1 MRGQYAIVGLGV
13 TDVGHLPGRSVLMLE
28 VEAARLAMED
38 AGLAAR
44 DIGAAIQMLSD
55 AGGGVRPRHH
65 DSFAR
70 VLNLPVNLY
79 LENVGRGGEYAGHA
93 LIAAAGLLDHGIA
106 DYVLC
111 SGARDD
117 WSRSQA
123 AKQASGKRG
132 QSYAAKQNSWAP
144 LFGANAPTYHGLLA
158 SRHMHEFG
166 TTSEHLGAVAVATRR
181 WANLN
186 PRAYL
191 HGKPLTLEDHQ
202 RSPMIVWPY
211 RLFDICLQ
219 SDGGTAFIVTT
230 AERARDVRRA
240 PVYVAGIGF
249 GEQMARLWWEKT
261 NYTTLAVQSARETAF
276 RHAGITTGDV
286 DVAQLYDCFTGEVIL
301 QLEDYGWCPKRE
313 GGAFVAEMRTAPGGD
328 IPVNTGGGLLSS
340 HHLGNLT
347 GLAEAVIQLRGE
359 GGARQ
364 VRDADVALVS
374 GHGAE
379 VLSGQMC
386 SIHST
391 IVLTRDPR
399 ERAAA

>member
-1 MRGQYAIVGLGV
+1 MSGQYAVVGLGL
-13 TDVGHLPGRSVLMLE
+13 TEVGHVPGRSVLMLE

-38 AGLAAR
+38 AGLRAK

-55 AGGGVRPRHH
+55 TGGGTRPRHH

-79 LENVGRGGEYAGHA
+79 MENVGRGGEYAAHA
-93 LIAAAGLLDHGIA
+93 LIAAAGLLDHRIA

-111 SGARDD
+111 AGARDD
-117 WSRSQA
+117 WSRSRAARQTTGTRGQAFA
-123 AKQASGKRG
+123 AKKDAF
-132 QSYAAKQNSWAP
+132 AP
-144 LFGANAPTYHGLLA
+144 LFGGNAASYHGLLA

-186 PRAYL
+186 PRAYMYDR
-191 HGKPLTLEDHQ
+191 PLTLDDHQ
-202 RSPMIVWPY
+202 RSPVVIWPY

-219 SDGGTAFIVTT
+219 SDGGTAFVVTT
-230 AERARDVRRA
+230 AERARDLRKP

-249 GEQMARLWWEKT
+249 GEQMSDLWWKRA
-261 NYTTLAVQSARETAF
+261 NYTTLAVRTSREAAF
-276 RHAGITTGDV
+276 RQAGITVADV
-286 DVAQLYDCFTGEVIL
+286 GVAQLYDCFTGEVVI
-301 QLEDYGWCPKRE
+301 QLEDYGWCQKGE
-313 GGAFVAEMRTAPGGD
+313 GGPFAAGMRTAPGGE

-347 GLAEAVIQLRGE
+347 GFAEAIIQVRGE

-364 VRDADVALVS
+364 IPDAGIALVS

-379 VLSGQMC
+379 ILSGQIC

-391 IVLTRDPR
+391 VILTKHQGS
-399 ERAAA
+399 RAA

>member
-1 MRGQYAIVGLGV
+1 
-13 TDVGHLPGRSVLMLE
+13 MLE
-28 VEAARLAMED
+28 VEAARLAMHD
-38 AGLAAR
+38 AGLQPQ

-79 LENVGRGGEYAGHA
+79 LENIGRGGEYAGHA

-106 DYVLC
+106 DYVMC
-111 SGARDD
+111 AGGRDD
-117 WSRSQA
+117 WSRSQT

-132 QSYAAKQNSWAP
+132 QAFAIKKNSWASF
-144 LFGANAPTYHGLLA
+144 FGANATTYHGLLA
-158 SRHMHEFG
+158 SRHMFEFG
-166 TTSEHLGAVAVATRR
+166 TTSEQLGAVAVATRR

-186 PRAYL
+186 PHAYL
-191 HGKPLTLEDHQ
+191 YGRPLTLEDHQ
-202 RSPMIVWPY
+202 RSPVIVWPY

-230 AERARDVRRA
+230 ADRARALRRP
-240 PVYVAGIGF
+240 PVYVGGIGF
-249 GEQMARLWWEKT
+249 GEQMAYLWWDRA
-261 NYTTLAVQSARETAF
+261 NYTKLAVRTARETAF
-276 RHAGITTGDV
+276 RQAGITLADV
-286 DVAQLYDCFTGEVIL
+286 DVAQLYDCFTGEVVV
-301 QLEDYGWCPKRE
+301 QLEDYGWCGKGE
-313 GGAFVAEMRTAPGGD
+313 GGPFAAEMRTAPGGD

-347 GLAEAVIQLRGE
+347 GLAEAVVQLHGE

-364 VRDADVALVS
+364 VPGAEVALIS

-391 IVLTRDPR
+391 IVLTTHPR
-399 ERAAA
+399 MGATA